1 MARGVKR
8 RITVLLSI
16 TVGISLFIYILNDIG
31 VEKIVGAIGQ
41 LGVLGTLVSFLNV
54 CIMVFG
60 WIWSWK
66 ILLNAYGLQPSWG
79 LVTRAVLGGYAL
91 SYLTPSM
98 YFGGEPLRVYMMS
111 KELGVSSSKVTATVV
126 IWKILEGGTLFSLVV
141 FGSFNVV
148 FSGALNVSEEISL
161 AAGNLLVMGAWG
173 LMAWSFIT
181 KKHWISRFCGFLQ
194 KKLPFGKDRL
204 TKTRSWLIEAETSVH
219 FAFSN
224 HTKAVLIVL
233 VLSLI
238 INLTVFVRPWLFFS
252 FASGGDI
259 MFGFRNLA
267 FIFALFFFLST
278 FLWLTPGGIGTS
290 EFGLIGIFQLVNNT
304 IPGRDVV
311 AYSLTIKGMEL
322 FFIIIGLFILLHMGA
337 LKFPKFRKE
346 DDPPPADSS

>member
-16 TVGISLFIYILNDIG
+16 TVGISLFVYILNDIG
-31 VEKIVGAIGQ
+31 VEKITGAIGQ
-41 LGVLGTLVSFLNV
+41 LGFMGTFLSFLNV

-60 WIWSWK
+60 WILSWK
-66 ILLNAYGLQPSWG
+66 ILLNAYGLSPTWG
-79 LVTRAVLGGYAL
+79 LVIRAVLGGYAL

-98 YFGGEPLRVYMMS
+98 YFGGEPLRVYMVS

-161 AAGNLLVMGAWG
+161 AAGNFLVIAAWG

-181 KKHWISRFCGFLQ
+181 KKHWISRFCGFLNR
-194 KKLPFGKDRL
+194 KLPFGKERL
-204 TKTRSWLIEAETSVH
+204 EKMRSWLIEAETSVH
-219 FAFSN
+219 YAFSN

-238 INLTVFVRPWLFFS
+238 INLTVFVRPWIFFF
-252 FASGGDI
+252 FASGGSI
-259 MFGFRNLA
+259 IFGFRNLA
-267 FIFALFFFLST
+267 FIFAMFFFLST

-304 IPGRDVV
+304 IPGREVV

-322 FFIIIGLFILLHMGA
+322 FFIIIGLFILVHMGA
-337 LKFPKFRKE
+337 LKFPKLRKGE
-346 DDPPPADSS
+346 KTSGGN